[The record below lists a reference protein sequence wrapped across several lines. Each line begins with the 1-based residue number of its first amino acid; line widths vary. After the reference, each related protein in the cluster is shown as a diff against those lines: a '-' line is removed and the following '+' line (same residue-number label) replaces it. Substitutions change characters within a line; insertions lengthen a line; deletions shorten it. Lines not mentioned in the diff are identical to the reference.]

1 MDAVGWEKMRSKNT
15 DISNLLSC
23 PSIFRLDA
31 GLLNAGRLD
40 SSDAIQQRYLDKS
53 LLAWTIAIF
62 TLVILAVKTINT
74 STVLREYWPLTPAIL
89 ILAAIIPSK
98 IRKRSLAPIGIKSGQ
113 IISSLAV
120 LVPTCVAL
128 FPAMFCGLWLLKY
141 MGLGFPLQPVPPKGQ
156 PLILW
161 MLYQL
166 FYVAVAEEVFFR
178 AYVHQNLLTLL
189 GSSTSD
195 TKSARRWISI
205 FLSAACFAIAHIVI
219 SGQLIAAVT
228 FVPGI
233 VLGWLFIRT
242 KCLLAPILFHGLA
255 NICYLAM
262 VNMLI

>member
-1 MDAVGWEKMRSKNT
+1 ML
-15 DISNLLSC
+15 SN
-23 PSIFRLDA
+23 PSISRHDA
-31 GLLNAGRLD
+31 GSICARRIG
-40 SSDAIQQRYLDKS
+40 SSDAIQARRLDKS

-62 TLVILAVKTINT
+62 TLVILTVKTVNA
-74 STVLREYWPLTPAIL
+74 STVLRQYWPLTPAIL

-98 IRKRSLAPIGIKSGQ
+98 ISKRSLASIGFEPGQ

-120 LVPTCVAL
+120 LVPTCIAL
-128 FPAMFCGLWLLKY
+128 FSAMFLGLWLLKY
-141 MGLGFPLQPVPPKGQ
+141 MGLGFPLQPVLPKGQ

-166 FYVAVAEEVFFR
+166 LYVAVAEEVFFR
-178 AYVHQNLLTLL
+178 AYVHNNLLALL
-189 GSSTSD
+189 TSASSDSRSG
-195 TKSARRWISI
+195 KRWLSI

-255 NICYLAM
+255 NIGYLAM

>member
-1 MDAVGWEKMRSKNT
+1 MRSKNT

-31 GLLNAGRLD
+31 GLFGAGRLD
-40 SSDAIQQRYLDKS
+40 SSDAIQPRYLDKS

-74 STVLREYWPLTPAIL
+74 STVLRGYWPLTPVIL
-89 ILAAIIPSK
+89 ILAAVIPSK
-98 IRKRSLAPIGIKSGQ
+98 IRKSSLAPIGFEPGQ
-113 IISSLAV
+113 ITSSLTV
-120 LVPTCVAL
+120 LVPTCAAL
-128 FPAMFCGLWLLKY
+128 FLAMFCGLWLLKY
-141 MGLGFPLQPVPPKGQ
+141 MGLGFPLQPVLPKGQ
-156 PLILW
+156 PLLIW

-166 FYVAVAEEVFFR
+166 LYVAVAEEVFFR
-178 AYVHQNLLTLL
+178 AFVHNNLLAILSP
-189 GSSTSD
+189 GSSDSRFG
-195 TKSARRWISI
+195 KIWLSI

>member
-1 MDAVGWEKMRSKNT
+1 M
-15 DISNLLSC
+15 LSS
-23 PSIFRLDA
+23 PSISRHDA
-31 GLLNAGRLD
+31 GLLSAGRLD
-40 SSDAIQQRYLDKS
+40 SSDAIQPRYLDKS

-62 TLVILAVKTINT
+62 TLVILAVKTVNA
-74 STVLREYWPLTPAIL
+74 STVLREYWPLTPVIL

-98 IRKRSLAPIGIKSGQ
+98 IRKSSLAPIGFEPGQ
-113 IISSLAV
+113 ITSSLAV
-120 LVPTCVAL
+120 LVPTCMVL
-128 FPAMFCGLWLLKY
+128 FLAMFCGLWLLKY
-141 MGLGFPLQPVPPKGQ
+141 MGLGFPLQPVLPKGQ

-161 MLYQL
+161 MLFQL
-166 FYVAVAEEVFFR
+166 LYVAVAEEVFFR
-178 AYVHQNLLTLL
+178 SYVHNNLLVLL
-189 GSSTSD
+189 RSGSSDSRSG
-195 TKSARRWISI
+195 KRWLSI

-228 FVPGI
+228 FVPGM

>member
-1 MDAVGWEKMRSKNT
+1 MKSNST
-15 DISNLLSC
+15 DLSNLLSC
-23 PSIFRLDA
+23 PSIFRMDA

-40 SSDAIQQRYLDKS
+40 SSDTIQTRHLDKS

-62 TLVILAVKTINT
+62 TLVILAIKTVNA
-74 STVLREYWPLTPAIL
+74 STVLREYWWLTPVIL

-98 IRKRSLAPIGIKSGQ
+98 IRKSSLAPIGFKPGQ
-113 IISSLAV
+113 IISSLTV
-120 LVPTCVAL
+120 LVPTCMAL
-128 FPAMFCGLWLLKY
+128 FLAMFCGLWLLKY
-141 MGLGFPLQPVPPKGQ
+141 MGLGFPLQPVLPKGQ
-156 PLILW
+156 PLFLW

-166 FYVAVAEEVFFR
+166 LYIAVAEEVFFR
-178 AYVHQNLLTLL
+178 AYVHKNLLVLL
-189 GSSTSD
+189 TSASSDSRSG
-195 TKSARRWISI
+195 KQWLSI

-255 NICYLAM
+255 NICYFAM